1 MKIEASSGCVTGN
14 QPSIRFMKKKSAIRK
29 QGFTLVELLVV
40 IAIIA
45 TLAAMLLPALHK
57 AKSKAQSANCISN
70 LKQLGLCWTMYAHDN
85 NEVLVPN
92 NSVNIWGVFS
102 AGAAW
107 ALADPT
113 ETNVKDGML
122 WKYNTSVGIYRCP
135 ADRSTLAYDAGGNF
149 DPVAGANGVT
159 GPLRARSYN
168 LSLSVNGYPD
178 FNPWVPTNIP
188 MSKKFTSIT
197 APNID
202 KCLVFIDENE
212 STLTDSVFGM
222 SSAYS
227 MNVQGQT
234 IPIWWDM
241 PADRHNQGAN
251 LSFADGHVEHWK
263 WRLPK
268 IYTTPFQ
275 AVAPAE
281 MSDWLRLQACIK
293 RV

>member
-1 MKIEASSGCVTGN
+1 MKTITT
-14 QPSIRFMKKKSAIRK
+14 K
-29 QGFTLVELLVV
+29 QSGFTLIELLVV

-45 TLAAMLLPALHK
+45 ILAAMLLPALHK
-57 AKSKAQSANCISN
+57 AKSKAQTTQCLSN
-70 LKQLGLCWTMYAHDN
+70 LRQLGLCWTLYTGDNHD
-85 NEVLVPN
+85 VMVPN
-92 NSVNIWGVFS
+92 NSVNIYGVFS
-102 AGAAW
+102 AGTAW

-135 ADRSTLAYDAGGNF
+135 MDRSKLAYDKEGKKNEKF
-149 DPVAGANGVT
+149 NPELGADGRAS

-178 FNPWVPTNIP
+178 YNPWVPANIP
-188 MSKKFTSIT
+188 MFKKWTEIRT
-197 APNID
+197 PNTD

-222 SSAYS
+222 SSAFS

-241 PADRHNQGAN
+241 PADRHNRGAN
-251 LSFADGHVEHWK
+251 LSFADGHAEHWK
-263 WRLPK
+263 WRVPK
-268 IYTTPFQ
+268 IYTSSFQ
-275 AVAPAE
+275 GVTPAE

-293 RV
+293 QWP